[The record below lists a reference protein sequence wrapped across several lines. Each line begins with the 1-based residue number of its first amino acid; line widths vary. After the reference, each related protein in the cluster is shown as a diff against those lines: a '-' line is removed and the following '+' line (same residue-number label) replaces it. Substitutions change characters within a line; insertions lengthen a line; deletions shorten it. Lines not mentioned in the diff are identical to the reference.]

1 MAPQPAMGGNMDV
14 RKLLADPELMQ
25 EFLDRAPGLAERAQA
40 DTGGFESAGGLES
53 LEGGRFMDQAATAVE
68 DIAEG
73 TYVPGADPGLEA
85 IIERFTRPV
94 YLVQRSTFATPADA
108 FPNSEVVHSQLK
120 GGRAALERMIPSAGR
135 IDLRNHRLGWVGTGW
150 VIAPNIVVTNRHVAR
165 EFASDLN
172 GGFAFRKN
180 HGAPPVAASVDWR
193 HEYQQDDESRFKV
206 KEILWIEP
214 EDSVDVALLRIAG
227 HGEDGEA
234 SPPAIELMTR
244 AEFDGTG
251 FGAWVAVVGYPA
263 QDSRNN
269 AADQQRIFDGIYNVK
284 RLAPGQVTAVE
295 AGDVLHHDATTLG
308 GNSGS
313 VVVHLESGKAMGL
326 HFGGI
331 EGDRNA
337 AVQAPRVHQLLQRF
351 LN

>member
-1 MAPQPAMGGNMDV
+1 MDV
-14 RKLLADPELMQ
+14 RQLLADSALMQ
-25 EFLDRAPGLAERAQA
+25 EFLDRAPDLAEQAQAHA
-40 DTGGFESAGGLES
+40 DTGGLESFGGLES
-53 LEGGRFMDQAATAVE
+53 LEGGRFMDQAATAVD

-73 TYVPGADPGLEA
+73 TYVPGTDSGLEA

-94 YLVQRSTFATPADA
+94 YLVQRSTFVTPADA
-108 FPNSEVVHSQLK
+108 FPDSEVISAQLE
-120 GGRAALERMIPSAGR
+120 GGRAALERVIPSAGR
-135 IDLRNHRLGWVGTGW
+135 IDLRNHQLDWVGTGW
-150 VIAPNIVVTNRHVAR
+150 VVAPGIVVTNRHVAR
-165 EFASDLN
+165 EFASDLKS
-172 GGFAFRKN
+172 GFAFRKN
-180 HGAPPVAASVDWR
+180 HGAPPTAASVDWR
-193 HEYQQDDESRFKV
+193 HEYQQEGESRFRV

-214 EDSVDVALLRIAG
+214 EDSVDVAFLHIAD

-234 SPPAIELMTR
+234 TPAAVELMTR

-251 FGAWVAVVGYPA
+251 VGAWVAVVGYPA
-263 QDSRNN
+263 RDSRNK

-284 RLAPGQVTAVE
+284 RLAPGQVTAKV

-313 VVVHLESGKAMGL
+313 VVVHLDSGKAMAL

-337 AVQAPRVHQLLQRF
+337 AVQAPRVHQLLQR
-351 LN
+351 LLG